1 MLLILIVRNFAPDL
15 NKSFP
20 FGKYN
25 CNRNLNIKN
34 MSVMVKNACLLA
46 DRINNL
52 EESATLAMSKKSREL
67 AALGHKVINLSIG
80 EPDFKTPKHICEAAK
95 DAIDQGFHSYTP
107 VAGIPELRKVIA
119 EKFNR
124 DNHLDW
130 KAENVIVST
139 GAKHS
144 LANALAVMVNPGDE
158 VIIFAPY
165 WVSYSELVKLAEGT
179 SVIVEGAF
187 DNDFKVTAEQFEA
200 AITDKTKVV
209 MFASPNNPTG
219 SVYSEAE
226 LRAIGKVVEKYPN
239 IFVLADEIYEYINFR
254 EEGHFSI
261 GSIPSIKERVI
272 TVNGM
277 AKGFAMTGWRIGF
290 IGASK
295 WIVDGIEKLQGQ
307 VTSGTN
313 HIAQRASM
321 VAWNDMTAPETMKK
335 AYLLRRDL
343 VIGLLKEIPGF
354 KVNVPEGAFYA
365 FPDISAYFGTTD
377 GETNINNS
385 DDLSLWLLEKAFV
398 ATVSGTSFGAPNCI
412 RISTAA
418 SEESLKEAISR
429 IKTAVATLK

>member
-1 MLLILIVRNFAPDL
+1 
-15 NKSFP
+15 
-20 FGKYN
+20 
-25 CNRNLNIKN
+25 
-34 MSVMVKNACLLA
+34 MSTNLLA

-95 DAIDQGFHSYTP
+95 DAIDAGFHAYTP
-107 VAGIPELRKVIA
+107 VEGIPELRKVIA
-119 EKFNR
+119 EKFKR
-124 DNHLDW
+124 DNNIDW
-130 KAENVIVST
+130 KPENIIVST

-165 WVSYSELVKLAEGT
+165 WVSYSEMVKLAEGT
-179 SVIVEGAF
+179 SVILEGAF
-187 DNDFKVTAEQFEA
+187 ENDFKVTADQLEA

-209 MFASPNNPTG
+209 MYASPNNPTG

-226 LRAIGKVVEKYPN
+226 LRAIAAVIEKHPN
-239 IFVLADEIYEYINFR
+239 VFVLADEIYEYINFR

-261 GSIPSIKERVI
+261 GSIEAIKDRVI

-277 AKGFAMTGWRIGF
+277 AKGFAMTGWRIGY
-290 IGASK
+290 IGAAK
-295 WIVDGIEKLQGQ
+295 WIVDGIDKLQGQ

-313 HIAQRASM
+313 HIAQRASL
-321 VAWNDMTAPETMKK
+321 VAWDDMTAAETMKR
-335 AYLLRRDL
+335 ANLLRRDL
-343 VIGLLKEIPGF
+343 VVGLLKEIPGF

-365 FPDISAYFGTTD
+365 FPDVSYYFGKSDGTT
-377 GETNINNS
+377 TINNS
-385 DDLSLWLLEKAFV
+385 DDLSMWLLEKSFV
-398 ATVSGTSFGAPNCI
+398 ATVAGSGFGAPNCI

-418 SEESLKEAISR
+418 SDEALKEAVGR
-429 IKTAVATLK
+429 IKDAILTLK

>member
-1 MLLILIVRNFAPDL
+1 
-15 NKSFP
+15 
-20 FGKYN
+20 
-25 CNRNLNIKN
+25 
-34 MSVMVKNACLLA
+34 MVETSNLLA

-67 AALGHKVINLSIG
+67 AAQGHKVINLSIG

-95 DAIDQGFHSYTP
+95 QAIDNGFHAYTP
-107 VAGIPELRKVIA
+107 VAGIPELRKAIA
-119 EKFNR
+119 EKFKR
-124 DNHLDW
+124 DNNIDW
-130 KAENVIVST
+130 KLENVIVST

-165 WVSYSELVKLAEGT
+165 WVSYSEMVKLVEGT
-179 SVIVEGAF
+179 SVILEGAF
-187 DNDFKVTAEQFEA
+187 DNDFKVTPEQLEA
-200 AITDKTKVV
+200 AITDKTKVI
-209 MFASPNNPTG
+209 MYASPNNPTG

-226 LRAIGKVVEKYPN
+226 LRAIAAVIEKHEN

-254 EEGHFSI
+254 EEGHFSM
-261 GSIPSIKERVI
+261 GSIPAIKERVI

-290 IGASK
+290 VGAAK
-295 WIVDGIEKLQGQ
+295 WIVDGIDKLQGQ

-313 HIAQRASM
+313 SIAQRASV
-321 VAWNDMTAPETMKK
+321 VAWDDMTAPETMKR
-335 AYLLRRDL
+335 AYLVRRDL

-365 FPDISAYFGTTD
+365 FPDVSYYFGKTD
-377 GETNINNS
+377 GEVTINNS
-385 DDLSLWLLEKAFV
+385 DDLSMWLLEKVFV
-398 ATVSGTSFGAPNCI
+398 ATVGGGSFGAPNCI

-418 SEESLKEAISR
+418 SDEVLKEAVAR
-429 IKTAVATLK
+429 IKSAVDTLK